1 MAVVLGQVAYEPIA
15 IWRTEREGA
24 PAMERFPEAAT
35 QTFKNGTPLTL
46 ASGYLA
52 AAAFGGT
59 EIVYG
64 ISTEP
69 AHNLATS
76 GTAAQLSEGTAQN
89 QASSVI
95 TPVGAWIR
103 DGKIGVYRA
112 NDENVFSISL
122 KAAQVFTQA
131 LIVNPATLY
140 GLTKDSTT
148 GFWYLDN
155 TDTSGDNAVAILL
168 GVDPSC
174 PNTAAGGCR
183 VFFKFAPS
191 KRFFI

>member
-1 MAVVLGQVAYEPIA
+1 MSVVLGQVAYEPIA

-46 ASGYLA
+46 SSGYLV
-52 AAAFGGT
+52 AAAFSGAD
-59 EIVYG
+59 IVYG
-64 ISTEP
+64 VSSEP
-69 AHNLATS
+69 AHNLAVS
-76 GTAAQLSEGTAQN
+76 GTAQQLSEGTAQN

-95 TPVGAWIR
+95 TPIGAWMR
-103 DGKIGVYRA
+103 DGKIGLYRA
-112 NDENVFSISL
+112 NDENIFSASL
-122 KAAQVFTQA
+122 KAGEVFTQA

-140 GLTKDSTT
+140 GLTKDNTS
-148 GFWYLDN
+148 GFWYVDN
-155 TDTSGDNAVAILL
+155 TDTSGNNAVVQLL

-174 PNTAAGGCR
+174 PNTVAGGCR